1 MVIKPKENDMGS
13 VNKVILIGN
22 LGADP
27 ELKYTPSNRALCN
40 LRIATTDVFKDKG
53 GQRQERTEWHRVTV
67 WGDQAENC
75 SKYLAKGRSVYVEGK
90 LQTRTYDK
98 EGQKHYAT
106 DVVADRVVFLGGG
119 GGGGAGGDAGPR
131 RGGGGGGGAR
141 PGSDSGPSD
150 DVEMGGGGGGLPPGD
165 DDIPF

>member
-1 MVIKPKENDMGS
+1 MGS

-27 ELKYTPSNRALCN
+27 ELKYTPSSRALCN
-40 LRIATTDVFKDKG
+40 LRIATTDVFKDKS

-75 SKYLAKGRSVYVEGK
+75 SKYLSKGRSVYIEGR
-90 LQTRTYDK
+90 LQTRSYDK
-98 EGQKHYAT
+98 DGQKHYAT
-106 DVVADRVVFLGGG
+106 DVVADRVVFLGSGG
-119 GGGGAGGDAGPR
+119 GGGGE
-131 RGGGGGGGAR
+131 GGGGGGAR
-141 PGSDSGPSD
+141 RGPS
-150 DVEMGGGGGGLPPGD
+150 GGGGGGGGRWGEGGGGGGGGSGPPDDSGPPPSD